1 MHSFQI
7 YLNSL
12 EQLLPSE
19 DIFLAADQEIPNPL
33 VETEIELFCSEQ
45 LPGPYLPWSKLIHPA
60 LTHLICFM

>member
-45 LPGPYLPWSKLIHPA
+45 LPGPYLP
-60 LTHLICFM
+60 